1 MGITTENINKKYTKL
16 SALISSDSFFYTLG
30 DSFNE
35 EIGNYASFDLP
46 KDNSIQSWKALFNAN
61 GFDTHKLTQIKVAYV
76 EPRFTLVPGD
86 LYKLQDLDTYMDN
99 AHPTRP
105 GEKVASDSLK
115 GLDIKIVYP
124 LNETLDATLKS
135 YFGNVKSY
143 HVLNPIVSHLNK
155 ITLGKLGNM
164 LNVHVIE
171 DYLIITLYN
180 GRKLEF
186 ANFFKFKTTDDFL
199 YYVMLV
205 LKQFDL
211 DPEITDVYLSG
222 HFTAEAEF
230 YAKLYRYVRNLHYA
244 NPAKQVNLKKDI
256 AQHQI
261 FDLYGLS
268 TCV

>member
-1 MGITTENINKKYTKL
+1 MGITTENTNKNYTKL
-16 SALISSDSFFYTLG
+16 SALISSDSFFYSLG
-30 DSFNE
+30 DTFNE
-35 EIGNYASFDLP
+35 EIGNYASFELP
-46 KDNSIQSWKALFNAN
+46 KDNSIDSWTALFNAN
-61 GFDTHKLTQIKVAYV
+61 GFNDFSLKQIKIAYV
-76 EPRFTLVPGD
+76 EPRFTLIPGE
-86 LYKLQDLDTYMDN
+86 LFKSKELETYMEN
-99 AHPTRP
+99 THPWRP
-105 GEKVASDSLK
+105 GEKVTSDRLK
-115 GLDIKIVYP
+115 GLDIRIVYP
-124 LNETLDATLKS
+124 LNETLDSTLNT
-135 YFGNVKSY
+135 YFSNIKSY

-186 ANFFKFKTTDDFL
+186 ANFFKFKSTEDFL

-205 LKQFDL
+205 LKQFNL

-222 HFTAEAEF
+222 HFTADAEF

-244 NPAKQVNLKKDI
+244 NPAKPISLKKEI